1 MILLTM
7 CVVILVVICLVKYK
21 KKRLVLQEE
30 IKTDNEYVVPVYNT
44 STMKNDDLDNPLY
57 ESTEV
62 DYMSMKSLAFSNI
75 SDDSYIY
82 NSTPMAN
89 VSF

>member
-30 IKTDNEYVVPVYNT
+30 IKTDNEYVVPMYNNAA
-44 STMKNDDLDNPLY
+44 MKDDDLDNPLY
-57 ESTEV
+57 QNIGYYMKPLVFPNTSDNNYMFDDTHIYES
-62 DYMSMKSLAFSNI
+62 I
-75 SDDSYIY
+75 
-82 NSTPMAN
+82 
-89 VSF
+89 